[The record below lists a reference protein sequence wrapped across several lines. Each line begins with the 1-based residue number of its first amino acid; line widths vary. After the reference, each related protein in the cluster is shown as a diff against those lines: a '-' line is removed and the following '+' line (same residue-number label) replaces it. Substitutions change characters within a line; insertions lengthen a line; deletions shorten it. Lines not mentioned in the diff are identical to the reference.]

1 MVTLFAAFYW
11 IGAIT
16 AAWCT
21 FGSTYMISNWSWRLP
36 SILQG
41 VASAIQVVTLAW
53 VCVQIYSSYA
63 VPESVD

>member
-21 FGSTYMISNWSWRLP
+21 FGSTYMVSNWSWRLP

-53 VCVQIYSSYA
+53 VYVQVDSS
-63 VPESVD
+63 PSHPKRDC